1 VTGAVR
7 RFWPPGRAGYA
18 LLALLLIGVG
28 LRLVVA
34 VSWWPVTT
42 TLADSWPYAQY
53 AGSGPF
59 ENPQHPAGYS
69 LLLAVFGA
77 LTREVVFP
85 VFLQHLAGIATA
97 LLLFAAVRRITGS
110 AWAGLVPAAAVLL
123 NPDLIYLEHSIMSEP
138 WFVLACAGAVYAA
151 VRAFD
156 RPDPLYGWPLLAGA
170 LGATGAVLRSSG
182 LFLIAVIVLALL
194 LARGRPRASWRPA
207 AAAAGAAVAL
217 LLAFAT
223 ANAIIA
229 DRFGLGPSPGWYL
242 YGRVAQFADCS
253 QFVPPAGT
261 AFLCEWTDPDDRPGA
276 NYYLF
281 DPDAPVPR
289 RFGEFGSKD
298 DLLRLWSQRA
308 ILAQPTDYLET
319 VWEDLRAYWVPSLHL
334 REFGGGGL
342 DPQLDYTRAIN
353 EADRYY
359 TEIQPVTE
367 SGMEL
372 FFNDFSVDKD
382 RFGLEF
388 MRGWQHLTRFGG
400 LALSIATLLTGLGLL
415 IGVRRSRLGVLLFGI
430 GGLSLLIAPALTG
443 NYVGRYTVP
452 MTGLMAAAS
461 AVALTA
467 IVRAE
472 RARRREASA
481 LPTPEP
487 TA

>member
-1 VTGAVR
+1 VSSLTGAVR
-7 RFWPPGRAGYA
+7 RFWPPGRPGYV
-18 LLALLLIGVG
+18 LLALLLVGLG

-53 AGSGPF
+53 AGDGPF

-69 LLLAVFGA
+69 LLLAVLGG
-77 LTREVVFP
+77 LSREVALP

-110 AWAGLVPAAAVLL
+110 AWAGLLPAGAVLL
-123 NPDLIYLEHSIMSEP
+123 NPDLIYLEHSIMSET

-170 LGATGAVLRSSG
+170 LGAAGAVLRTSG

-194 LARGRPRASWRPA
+194 LARGRPWANWRPP

-242 YGRVAQFADCS
+242 YGRVAQFADCG
-253 QFVPPAGT
+253 QFTPPAGT
-261 AFLCEWTDPDDRPGA
+261 AFLCEWTAPEDRPGA

-281 DPDAPVPR
+281 DPEAPVPR

-308 ILAQPTDYLET
+308 ILAQPTDYLDT

-367 SGMEL
+367 SGMER

-382 RFGLEF
+382 SFGLEF
-388 MRGWQHLTRFGG
+388 MRGWQHVTRFGAV
-400 LALSIATLLTGLGLL
+400 ALSIATLLTALGLL
-415 IGVRRSRLGVLLFGI
+415 IGDRRSRIGVLLFGI

-472 RARRREASA
+472 RARRREARA
-481 LPTPEP
+481 VP
-487 TA
+487 AA